1 MSVINYSERCRARID
16 YDNDTCV
23 VRDVCVNQIG
33 SNQMIRGV
41 LTWKLDDD
49 VSKAFLTCD

>member
-16 YDNDTCV
+16 YNTDVCV

-33 SNQMIRGV
+33 SNQMDDSRCANLEIRR
-41 LTWKLDDD
+41 
-49 VSKAFLTCD
+49 